1 MSAASDITRKAQ
13 SNLAFALKIL
23 PRDRR
28 QDMVVFYA
36 FCRTIDDLAD
46 HSALAEDERAR
57 RLDYWENGL
66 IHGFEKPDEFQL
78 EVVSLRNRQQIPN
91 DLLVAI
97 IDGCRMDLRPQR
109 FQTWDELS
117 GYIWKVACAVGL
129 VSIRIFGCT
138 SPRSEHYAKSLGL
151 ALQLTNILRD
161 VQEDYINGQR
171 IYLPMED
178 LTRFQYTEND
188 LRSQVRDERFIALMN
203 FEATRAENFY
213 QEAIACLPKTDSNAL
228 IPAQIMG
235 EIYQRLLAKMR
246 EDQFRVFNKRYR
258 ISKLRKLVILSK
270 HLVAPKHRT
279 G

>member
-1 MSAASDITRKAQ
+1 
-13 SNLAFALKIL
+13 
-23 PRDRR
+23 
-28 QDMVVFYA
+28 
-36 FCRTIDDLAD
+36 
-46 HSALAEDERAR
+46 
-57 RLDYWENGL
+57 
-66 IHGFEKPDEFQL
+66 
-78 EVVSLRNRQQIPN
+78 
-91 DLLVAI
+91 
-97 IDGCRMDLRPQR
+97 MDLRPQR
-109 FQTWDELS
+109 YQTWEELS

-129 VSIRIFGCT
+129 ISIRIFGCT
-138 SPRSEHYAKSLGL
+138 SPGSEHYAKSLGL

-178 LTRFQYTEND
+178 LIRFQYTEND

-213 QEAIACLPKTDSNAL
+213 QEAIAFLPKTDSNAL

-258 ISKLRKLVILSK
+258 VSKLRKLVILSK
-270 HLVAPKHRT
+270 HLVAPKHRF

>member
-1 MSAASDITRKAQ
+1 
-13 SNLAFALKIL
+13 
-23 PRDRR
+23 
-28 QDMVVFYA
+28 
-36 FCRTIDDLAD
+36 
-46 HSALAEDERAR
+46 
-57 RLDYWENGL
+57 
-66 IHGFEKPDEFQL
+66 
-78 EVVSLRNRQQIPN
+78 
-91 DLLVAI
+91 
-97 IDGCRMDLRPQR
+97 MDLRPQR

-138 SPRSEHYAKSLGL
+138 SSGSEHYAEVLGR
-151 ALQLTNILRD
+151 ALQITNILRD
-161 VQEDYINGQR
+161 IQEDFINGQR

-213 QEAIACLPKTDSNAL
+213 QEAIVCLPKNDSNAL

-246 EDQFRVFNKRYR
+246 EDQFRVFDKRYR
-258 ISKLRKLVILSK
+258 VSKLRKLVILSK
-270 HLVAPKHRT
+270 HLVAPKHRF